1 MKDYKI
7 GVMGIGMVGGA
18 IKGYFETK
26 GITPFCYDP
35 FKGFDSKEAINQAD
49 VIFVCVPTPY
59 DETKGGFDLSYVRQ
73 AIGILTG
80 EKIVVLKSTVLPG
93 STDMMQAEF
102 PQHKILFSPEFLT
115 ESSADRDMRY
125 PDRQIVGYTEKSFN
139 VAKDI
144 ILMLPMAPFERILPA
159 KAAETV
165 KYFSNTWFATKVVF
179 INQVYDLCDKIGV
192 DYEFIKECAS
202 ADKMVGRNHLDIVHK
217 NYRGYGG
224 KCLPKDTRA
233 FIQLGDRAG
242 AEMKLLK
249 IVEAINREILDRQ
262 GLKEK
267 P

>member
-7 GVMGIGMVGGA
+7 GIIAVGMVGGA
-18 IKGYFETK
+18 MARYFESK
-26 GITPFCYDP
+26 GISPILYDP
-35 FKGFDSKEAINQAD
+35 PKGFDSKEEINKAD

-59 DETKGGFDLSYVRQ
+59 DEVAGGFDLSYVRQ
-73 AIGILTG
+73 AISILAS
-80 EKIVVLKSTVLPG
+80 EKIIVIKSTVLPG
-93 STDMMQAEF
+93 STDALQAEF

-144 ILMLPMAPFERILPA
+144 ILMLPLAPFERILPA

-192 DYEFIKECAS
+192 DYESIKECAS
-202 ADKMVGRNHLDIVHK
+202 ADKMVGRNHLDIIHK

-233 FIQLGDRAG
+233 FIQLGDRMG

-249 IVEAINREILDRQ
+249 IVEQINKEILDKQ